1 MSESATG
8 TVLVVGASGVVGT
21 GAVQAF
27 LDDGWDVVALSRRA
41 PEVDSDRP
49 VRHLPLD
56 LRDAAACRAALT
68 DRSLG
73 PVTHVVYAAVAE
85 VPGLVRGWRDRQ
97 QMELNLAMLRN
108 VADPL
113 CEAGGL
119 RHISLLQGTKAYG
132 AHLHRIPVPAR
143 ERFPRDAHENFYWLH
158 EDHVRML
165 ADRPGGPTFTI
176 WRPQLIVG
184 PNHGVVMNL
193 PPIIGLYAALCREEG
208 RPFAFPGGYPLI
220 WEAVDTRLLAA
231 ALVWAA
237 TSPAATGE
245 TFNITNGEVFDFRTL
260 WPVLADVLGVETGP
274 EEPCRLATYLPE
286 RAALWDRIVARH
298 GLRPI
303 PMADLLGES
312 HHYADLCFNYG
323 RTRPSP
329 PALVST
335 VKLKQAGFTDVCD
348 TEETFRHWLGV
359 LIDRRVIPP
368 AR

>member
-1 MSESATG
+1 
-8 TVLVVGASGVVGT
+8 
-21 GAVQAF
+21 
-27 LDDGWDVVALSRRA
+27 
-41 PEVDSDRP
+41 
-49 VRHLPLD
+49 
-56 LRDAAACRAALT
+56 
-68 DRSLG
+68 
-73 PVTHVVYAAVAE
+73 
-85 VPGLVRGWRDRQ
+85 
-97 QMELNLAMLRN
+97 MELNLAMLRN

-113 CEAGGL
+113 CEASGL
-119 RHISLLQGTKAYG
+119 RHFSLLQGTKAYG

-143 ERFPRDAHENFYWLH
+143 ERFPRDPHENFYWLH

-165 ADRPGGPTFTI
+165 ADRPGGPSFTI

-184 PNHGVVMNL
+184 PNYGVVMNL

-286 RAALWDRIVARH
+286 RAALWDRVVARH

-348 TEETFRHWLGV
+348 TEETFRHWLEV